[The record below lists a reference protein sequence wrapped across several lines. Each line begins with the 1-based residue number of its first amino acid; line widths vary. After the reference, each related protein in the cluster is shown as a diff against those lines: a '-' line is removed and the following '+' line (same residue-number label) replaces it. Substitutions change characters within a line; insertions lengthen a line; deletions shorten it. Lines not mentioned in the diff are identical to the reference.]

1 MPTHTTHTYLVYRQR
16 CVILHV
22 DPLLVTPCA
31 VRGAADATVRSVQVG
46 GVVHKGEEHILR
58 FYVEVDQVS

>member
-1 MPTHTTHTYLVYRQR
+1 M
-16 CVILHV
+16 

-31 VRGAADATVRSVQVG
+31 VRGAADATVRGVQVG